1 MGTNMLDRVGRVE
14 LVRGMRGLVRGEE
27 HRRSSV
33 QKEIF
38 HDLWHAVERVL
49 NYSNSIVKVKHILA
63 RMISMLERH

>member
-1 MGTNMLDRVGRVE
+1 MLDRVWRVE

-27 HRRSSV
+27 HRRNSV

-49 NYSNSIVKVKHILA
+49 NY
-63 RMISMLERH
+63 